1 MELSI
6 RYTLP
11 AAVLLAV
18 PLIRILPGVV
28 GNWAVAAVFFSV
40 LVLHAPGAATI
51 MLGMSLVAWFAG
63 QRELDRWL
71 FAAVIL
77 ILCFTLVAVKYVA
90 VPFYDGSVVAVGGVT
105 TELNFAVPLG
115 LSFLAFRLLDYVLT
129 ARAGRIREHRADGFA
144 LYAFFLPIFAAGP
157 IQQFD
162 RFFSNRSTEGF
173 QADAQA
179 ALGRVL
185 NGLVKAFGL
194 SMLILALA
202 GYQGAGALIQD
213 LMLRLEI
220 WPAWRVWATLWV
232 LVMHF
237 YLNFAGYCDLA
248 IGSARLLGYRIDEN
262 FDAPFLAR
270 SPQEF
275 WQRWHITLGDWCRN
289 HVFLPVARLT
299 TSPVLAI
306 LATFLVI
313 GLWHAGTLSFV
324 LYGLL
329 NGAAV
334 LLSILVTRK
343 RVFHVLPKGLR
354 AGLGCAMVHLL
365 ACVAAAFAISSDGE
379 GVEGAFKILAVAFGF
394 DWALQ

>member
-18 PLIRILPGVV
+18 PLIRFLPGTF
-28 GNWAVAAVFFSV
+28 GNWAVSAVFFSV
-40 LVLHAPGAATI
+40 VFLHAPGAATV
-51 MLGMSLVAWFAG
+51 MLAISLVAWLAG
-63 QRELDRWL
+63 KRRPEGWR
-71 FAAVIL
+71 FVAVIL
-77 ILCFTLVAVKYVA
+77 ILCFPLLAVKYVA
-90 VPFYDGSVVAVGGVT
+90 VPLYDGVVVTLDGVT

-115 LSFLAFRLLDYVLT
+115 LSFLTFRLLDYVLA
-129 ARAGRIREHRADGFA
+129 ARAGRIREHSADIFA
-144 LYAFFLPIFAAGP
+144 LYAFFLPIFTAGP

-162 RFFSNRSTEGF
+162 RFVSNRTCEGF
-173 QADAQA
+173 RADAQA
-179 ALGRVL
+179 ALGRLL

-194 SMLILALA
+194 SMLILALV
-202 GYQGAGALIQD
+202 GYQGAEALIQD
-213 LMLRLEI
+213 LTLRLEI
-220 WPAWRVWATLWV
+220 WPAWRVWAMLWV

-248 IGSARLLGYRIDEN
+248 IGSARLLGCRIDEN

-299 TSPVLAI
+299 SSPVLAI
-306 LATFLVI
+306 IATFLVI
-313 GLWHAGTLSFV
+313 GLWHEGTLSFA

-343 RVFHVLPKGLR
+343 RVFHILPTGLR
-354 AGLGCAMVHLL
+354 AVLGCAVVHLL
-365 ACVAAAFAISSDGE
+365 ACVAAACAISSDGE
-379 GVEGAFKILAVAFGF
+379 GVQGAFKILAVAFGF
-394 DWALQ
+394 G

>member
-1 MELSI
+1 
-6 RYTLP
+6 
-11 AAVLLAV
+11 
-18 PLIRILPGVV
+18 
-28 GNWAVAAVFFSV
+28 
-40 LVLHAPGAATI
+40 
-51 MLGMSLVAWFAG
+51 
-63 QRELDRWL
+63 
-71 FAAVIL
+71 
-77 ILCFTLVAVKYVA
+77 VA
-90 VPFYDGSVVAVGGVT
+90 VPFYDGSVVTLGGVT
-105 TELNFAVPLG
+105 ADLNIAVPLG
-115 LSFLAFRLLDYVLT
+115 LSFLTFRLLDYVLV
-129 ARAGRIREHRADGFA
+129 ARTGRIMEHRADSFA

-162 RFFSNRSTEGF
+162 RFLSNRSTAGL

-179 ALGRVL
+179 AFGRLL

-202 GYQGAGALIQD
+202 GHQSAEGLIQD
-213 LMLRLEI
+213 LILRREI
-220 WPAWRVWATLWV
+220 WPPWRVWTALWV

-299 TSPVLAI
+299 SSPVLAI
-306 LATFLVI
+306 VATFLVI
-313 GLWHAGTLSFV
+313 GLWHAGTLSFA

-334 LLSILVTRK
+334 LLSILVARK
-343 RVFHVLPKGLR
+343 WVFHVLPAGLR
-354 AGLGCAMVHLL
+354 AGLGCAAVHLL
-365 ACVAAAFAISSDGE
+365 ACVAAAFAISSAGE
-379 GVEGAFKILAVAFGF
+379 GVPGAFRILAVAFGIV
-394 DWALQ
+394 